1 MDVEY
6 SIDRKAYE
14 TDCQTDNL
22 IEITEKLKEMMQR
35 ADDETSWKDLKEEML
50 SLIIDS
56 EENVKGLRKSVDG
69 LFSAYGYYSR
79 FTKKLYSFGNLGDF
93 DDARRKIEDKPIEG
107 NEKLY
112 NEFIAQLEKEMSC
125 HYTAAEIKSKLD
137 YYMKDEKSDY
147 SIIYGMGRYVN
158 H

>member
-14 TDCQTDNL
+14 TDSHTDNL
-22 IEITEKLKEMMQR
+22 IEITKKLKEIMLN
-35 ADDETSWKDLKEEML
+35 ADDEMCWKDLKEEMI
-50 SLIIDS
+50 SLINAS
-56 EENVKGLRKSVDG
+56 EENANGLRKSVDG
-69 LFSAYGYYSR
+69 LFSAYGYYSP
-79 FTKKLYSFGNLGDF
+79 FLKNLYSFQNLGDF
-93 DDARRKIEDKPIEG
+93 DDARRKVENKPIEG
-107 NEKLY
+107 NEGLY
-112 NEFIAQLEKEMSC
+112 NNFLAQLEKEMSC
-125 HYTAAEIKSKLD
+125 NYTAEEIKSKLD

>member
-14 TDCQTDNL
+14 ADCQTDNL
-22 IEITEKLKEMMQR
+22 IEITEKLKDMMQN

-50 SLIIDS
+50 SLITDS
-56 EENVKGLRKSVDG
+56 EENAKGLRKSVNG
-69 LFSAYGYYSR
+69 IFSAYGYYSP
-79 FTKKLYSFGNLGDF
+79 FLKKLYSFEDLGNF
-93 DDARRKIEDKPIEG
+93 DYARREIEDKPVEG

-112 NEFIAQLEKEMSC
+112 NEFIAQLEKEISC
-125 HYTAAEIKSKLD
+125 NYTAEEIKSKLD

-147 SIIYGMGRYVN
+147 SIIRGMGRYVN